1 MSVRFRFNWVDA
13 GPSPDVLARS
23 TMAALSIKASDATV
37 TAVLDRRNRIYSD
50 EVVVPL
56 FGVAEW
62 LVTNWWHIWHEVGDA
77 RETPAFESRHN
88 LAFAGDGFVLPSLN
102 IAPTSAF
109 GRMQLR
115 WTRYK
120 PRHAPI
126 EFVDEGRQSVERE
139 ALEPEFRN
147 LVDAVL
153 ERVHG
158 DPEASS
164 AAEGLDRAWNAVND
178 LDAGEREF
186 SRGAALLGIDPFD
199 VPDDVA
205 DDLVAFWERA
215 DPALRED
222 ALATVGEGSLRHV
235 ADWLDEALETV
246 AAERRQNDWSTI
258 RRELPPLSGAEPW
271 ERGHALARAA
281 RDRIG
286 VNGGRFDFAPEGRP
300 LAIPHRETRPPSTR
314 IHGIVGAETPA
325 CRTAPRGIPGTRF
338 LIARAL
344 GDYLGRPAAGPG
356 LLSSLT
362 TERQAQSRA
371 FAAEFLAPAASL
383 RQRIDGDSLEVERI
397 DDLGREFGVSSELIR
412 RQIRNHRLA
421 AITGY

>member
-1 MSVRFRFNWVDA
+1 MSIRFRFNWVDA

-23 TMAALSIKASDATV
+23 TMAALSIQAADATV
-37 TAVLDRRNRIYSD
+37 TDVLDRRNRTCSD

-77 RETPAFESRHN
+77 HETPAFESRHN
-88 LAFAGDGFVLPSLN
+88 LAFAGDGFVLPSLSM
-102 IAPTSAF
+102 APAF
-109 GRMQLR
+109 GRMRLQ

-126 EFVDEGRQSVERE
+126 EFVDEGHQSVERE
-139 ALEPEFRN
+139 VLEPELRN
-147 LVDAVL
+147 LIDAVL
-153 ERVHG
+153 ERTRG
-158 DPEASS
+158 RPETSA

-178 LDAGEREF
+178 LDADEREF
-186 SRGAALLGIDPFD
+186 SRAAALLGIDPFD
-199 VPDDVA
+199 VPDHVA
-205 DDLVAFWERA
+205 DDLVAFWERV

-222 ALATVGEGSLRHV
+222 ALATVGEDSLRHV
-235 ADWLDEALETV
+235 ADWLDEALDTL
-246 AAERRQNDWSTI
+246 AEEERPNEWSTV
-258 RRELPPLSGAEPW
+258 RQALPPPAGAEPW
-271 ERGHALARAA
+271 ERGYALARAA

-286 VNGGRFDFAPEGRP
+286 VNGGRFDFAPEGP

-325 CRTAPRGIPGTRF
+325 CRTAPRGISGTRF

-412 RQIRNHRLA
+412 HQIRNHDLA
-421 AITGY
+421 TITAY